1 MKLKFKL
8 MLLTIMLCAGS
19 AMADMT
25 VQLYVVNENGFG
37 SSIGQVSISE
47 SKYGMVF
54 TPSLK
59 GLTPGMH
66 GFHLHQMPSCESKE
80 KNGKMVPALAA
91 GGHYDPLETN
101 LHDTPWGKG
110 HLGDLP
116 AIFVDAEG
124 KASQPVLA
132 PRLKAKDIAGRSLMV
147 HVGGDNHAD
156 HPAPLGGGGERMAC
170 GIIDK

>member
-66 GFHLHQMPSCESKE
+66 GFHLHQMPSCESKV
-80 KNGKMVPALAA
+80 KDGKMVPALAA
-91 GGHYDPLETN
+91 GGHYYPL
-101 LHDTPWGKG
+101 DTVICP
-110 HLGDLP
+110 LYFLTQ
-116 AIFVDAEG
+116 
-124 KASQPVLA
+124 KARLANRCLLLVL
-132 PRLKAKDIAGRSLMV
+132 RRKILQVVL
-147 HVGGDNHAD
+147 
-156 HPAPLGGGGERMAC
+156 
-170 GIIDK
+170 